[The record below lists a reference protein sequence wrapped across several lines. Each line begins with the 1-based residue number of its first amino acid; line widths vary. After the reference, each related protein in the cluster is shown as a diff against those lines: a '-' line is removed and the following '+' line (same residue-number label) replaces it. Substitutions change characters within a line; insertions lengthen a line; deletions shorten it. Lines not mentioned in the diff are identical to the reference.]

1 MKVICILCDQVFRP
15 DPLTEKKIKKHPHR
29 IQICPQCHER
39 ITKQVTERKKINPQR
54 LDCTL
59 VPP

>member
-39 ITKQVTERKKINPQR
+39 ITKQVTERKKNQSSK
-54 LDCTL
+54 T
-59 VPP
+59 